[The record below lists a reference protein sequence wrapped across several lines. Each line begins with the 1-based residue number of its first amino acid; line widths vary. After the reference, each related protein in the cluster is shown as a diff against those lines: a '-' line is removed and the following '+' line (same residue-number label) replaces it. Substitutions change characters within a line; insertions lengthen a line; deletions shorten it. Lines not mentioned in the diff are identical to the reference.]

1 MHISIYQ
8 TIFVLVGV
16 IMIIKAIS
24 HFLRHRKSW
33 RELVVWLS
41 LWGGVIAF
49 SLYSGFNNSIM
60 AIFFA
65 FSLIVL
71 YTLARV
77 LLKIEQI
84 EKKLIELA
92 RAISFLERK

>member
-1 MHISIYQ
+1 MHLNVYQ

-33 RELVVWLS
+33 RELVVWIT

-49 SLYSGFNNSIM
+49 SLYSRFNNNTM

-65 FSLIVL
+65 FTLIIL

-77 LLKIEQI
+77 LLRIEQI

-92 RAISFLERK
+92 RAISFLEKK